1 MRVLSTAAVGLV
13 CAAFVGAFQ
22 PGAVR
27 VGAPSP
33 LGKSA
38 PASFRPLSMVATGE
52 ETEVV
57 SNLMATAAPPP
68 PFGKVMAANRAEI
81 AVRIVRACIELN
93 MATGE
98 LVANACS
105 QRMTPLVHI
114 ISNAPGSAGRDTKN
128 NASCA
133 QLLAD
138 VFWQNMQEIN
148 PRSVGR

>member
-1 MRVLSTAAVGLV
+1 MRSLSAAAVALA
-13 CAAFVGAFQ
+13 CTTFAGAFQ
-22 PGAVR
+22 PTAVR

-33 LGKSA
+33 LTKSA

-52 ETEVV
+52 DIEAAKTPEVV

-98 LVANACS
+98 FLLVGARRKVCFPNSRHVVNAFCL
-105 QRMTPLVHI
+105 RWC
-114 ISNAPGSAGRDTKN
+114 KK
-128 NASCA
+128 
-133 QLLAD
+133 
-138 VFWQNMQEIN
+138 
-148 PRSVGR
+148 